1 MLKHSTSCHA
11 GELCPVPNCWVSLAY
26 QSEEVSNEI
35 TRLESD
41 LQLVMEHA
49 ELAEDSEAVAHQEA
63 SNQVKLAI
71 EARENYEN
79 KLLRRTAKIEQLNI
93 ALEQSQSGL
102 AAALEEFA
110 SRPTLDD
117 LRSQQSQKESVQ
129 KQLEQVQKEMEDIKQ
144 ANLSE
149 MEELKGRISQAEKE
163 MKNLFSQ
170 EEKLQTHQE
179 QMKQSRD
186 KLSVQLTESQKI
198 NTKVVAEKQELERKL
213 RTSKE
218 EIKELR
224 SQKESTKMELERLKQ
239 SCTTLTEQLANSYQN
254 NTQLFAE
261 KQELEEQH
269 RVAKE
274 EIRNLESHKALI
286 LTELEEILHSPL
298 TEYQENS
305 NQLIEKKLD
314 LEDRVAKEE
323 SWKLFSDKNALREK
337 LKKTAHEVTQLRQK
351 AVKYD
356 ELKICHDTRKLEHE
370 KVLQERENLLRRVVQ
385 LRSGLEEAK
394 KDIQVEERLRKKP
407 RLETIQENQQDQ
419 KSASAKST
427 ATTSVFNKVPQW
439 MPQANPVTTV
449 NKVAPS
455 ASVVPSVGGSTGS
468 HDSGKQPIFVESED
482 NHKSRKLFIT
492 RHNILNHAR
501 KCQLRQ
507 RNSNAKVVANS
518 ISLNIFT

>member
-41 LQLVMEHA
+41 LQLLMEHA

-71 EARENYEN
+71 EAREKYEN

-102 AAALEEFA
+102 AAALGELA

-129 KQLEQVQKEMEDIKQ
+129 NQLEQVQKEMEDIKQ

-149 MEELKGRISQAEKE
+149 MEELKGRISQAKEE

-179 QMKQSRD
+179 QMKQSYD
-186 KLSVQLTESQKI
+186 KLSVQLTESQQI

-239 SCTTLTEQLANSYQN
+239 SCTTLTEQLANSHQN

-286 LTELEEILHSPL
+286 LTELEGILHSPL
-298 TEYQENS
+298 TEYQANS

-356 ELKICHDTRKLEHE
+356 ELKICYDTRKLEHE

-394 KDIQVEERLRKKP
+394 KDYQVEERLRKKP

-439 MPQANPVTTV
+439 MPQANPVSPTV
-449 NKVAPS
+449 DKEAPS
-455 ASVVPSVGGSTGS
+455 TSVVPSARGSTGR
-468 HDSGKQPIFVESED
+468 VEAE
-482 NHKSRKLFIT
+482 NNQKSRKLFIT
-492 RHNILNHAR
+492 RHDTLNHAR

-518 ISLNIFT
+518 ISLNIFN